1 MLRYP
6 RRYLVASALSAG
18 GVILALTGCGSGGS
32 SSGSSKPKENP
43 WQEAKSDKQRAT
55 APEVEPVDLQKLT
68 ADNGAFALALYQAV
82 RKTEGNLFYSPYSIS
97 LALAMTYAGA
107 RGDTESQMA
116 AALHFGL
123 AQDKLHPAFNALD
136 LSLPRDSA
144 TKAETK
150 DGQETTGFRLRIAN
164 ALWGQ
169 NDHQFLPAFLDT
181 LAENYGAGL
190 QLLDFKA
197 DPEAARSLLNQWVN
211 DQTEEKIKDLFPEGS
226 VTDLTRLVLANAI
239 YFNAAWLHPFTAEQT
254 RDGDFHLLD
263 GSKGTAP
270 MMAETE
276 MFGYAAAE
284 GYQAVELPYD
294 GGDFSMLILL
304 PAEGQFATFEE
315 SLDAGRVG
323 SVVSGLRTANVRL
336 TLPKFTYSMRL
347 GLKQTLAAMGM
358 KDAFEP
364 GAADLSGMDGS
375 PDLFIMDVLHKA
387 YVNVNEAGTEAAAA
401 TGVVVGTTS
410 APPPPVEMK
419 IDRPFLFV
427 IRHQETGTLLFVGRV
442 VNPTA

>member
-1 MLRYP
+1 MLRYQ
-6 RRYLVASALSAG
+6 RRYSVASALFAG
-18 GVILALTGCGSGGS
+18 GVIFALTGCGSGGS
-32 SSGSSKPKENP
+32 SSGSGKPKENP

-82 RKTEGNLFYSPYSIS
+82 RETEGNLFYSPYSIS

-123 AQDKLHPAFNALD
+123 AQEKLHPAFNALD
-136 LSLPRDSA
+136 LSLPRGSE
-144 TKAETK
+144 TKAE
-150 DGQETTGFRLRIAN
+150 QETKGFRLRIAN

-169 NDHQFLPAFLDT
+169 TDHQFLPAFLDT

-197 DPEAARSLLNQWVN
+197 DSEAARGTLNQWVS
-211 DQTEEKIKDLFPEGS
+211 DQTEEKIKDLFPKGS
-226 VTDLTRLVLANAI
+226 ITELTRLVLANAI
-239 YFNAAWLHPFTAEQT
+239 YFNAAWLHPFEASQT
-254 RDGDFHLLD
+254 QDGDFHLLD
-263 GSKGTAP
+263 GGKVTAP

-294 GGDFSMLILL
+294 GGDFSMVIVL
-304 PAEGQFATFEE
+304 PAEGQFAQFEQ
-315 SLDAGRVG
+315 SLDAERLGA
-323 SVVSGLRTANVRL
+323 VVPSLQTANVHL
-336 TLPKFTYSMRL
+336 TLPKFTYSTRL
-347 GLKQTLAAMGM
+347 GLKQTLTAMGM
-358 KDAFEP
+358 KDAFAP
-364 GAADLSGMDGS
+364 GVADLSGMDGS

-387 YVNVNEAGTEAAAA
+387 YVKVNEAGTEAAAA
-401 TGVVVGTTS
+401 TGVVVGATS
-410 APPPPVEMK
+410 APPPPAEMR
-419 IDRPFLFV
+419 INRPFLFL
-427 IRHQETGTLLFVGRV
+427 IRHRETGTILFVGRV
-442 VNPTA
+442 VDPMA